1 MTITDTLM
9 KATPMQQLC
18 AALLV
23 FALGASSG
31 VAYTHSAQP
40 TQSFDQF
47 SYAAQDV
54 QNMMKNVLDNPTE
67 YNLRYAN
74 NNLIIVREQWAYGET
89 GVNKELY
96 LEYLKA
102 CEKVVNDAQ
111 EGKQVDTSNMNEMY
125 LKLRGK

>member
-1 MTITDTLM
+1 MTITDTL
-9 KATPMQQLC
+9 KATPIQQLC

-31 VAYTHSAQP
+31 IVYTHNADTPVQ
-40 TQSFDQF
+40 TFDQF

-54 QNMMKNVLDNPTE
+54 QTMMKNVLDNPTE

-74 NNLIIVREQWAYGET
+74 NDLLIVREQWAYRESGA
-89 GVNKELY
+89 NKELY

-102 CEKVVNDAQ
+102 CEKVINDAQ
-111 EGKQVDTSNMNEMY
+111 AGKQVDTSNMNELY
-125 LKLRGK
+125 LKLRGN